1 MSANNWFLTR
11 KKAHDINE
19 VTVTGTSTVRV
30 GRTTDGH
37 KFDTV
42 VNITD
47 PSANFTLTVPDGVY
61 ECQIL
66 LVNLTSN
73 TSSVTVTLSG
83 TTGSFDG
90 TLDTAGDYILGMWIN
105 STVGWLS
112 LSEEVAS

>member
-1 MSANNWFLTR
+1 MSASNWFLTR

-19 VTVTGTSTVRV
+19 VTVTGTYTVRV

-42 VNITD
+42 VNVTD

-61 ECQIL
+61 EGQEL

-73 TSSVTVTLSG
+73 SSSVTVTLSG

-90 TLDTAGDYILGMWIN
+90 TLDAAGQYILGKWIN
-105 STVGWLS
+105 STVGWAS
-112 LSEEVAS
+112 IKESVAS